1 MDVDMDKSSSQEKA
15 VRLHPLAII
24 GISDHHTRVSCGG
37 SALPASSPVMG
48 LLFGQN
54 HQTPLLSTITIIDA
68 EEVEASGTT
77 LSESQLNHI
86 KTKIEL
92 HQKVFPNHDV
102 VGWYKVS
109 EGEVTPNDL
118 EIHHGWMKQ
127 FHKDPLFI
135 LMDTSEPDAKP
146 HSTEQG
152 VSGESAREKLD
163 KEEELPLSV
172 FESSGKAFI
181 HLDFELESF
190 GPERIAVEKVFNT
203 RPTVVR
209 SNESTGGDAKMTT
222 EEDKKPAASED
233 VTTETEMHIK
243 QLLTSVDAMNSRIA
257 ILLEYLR
264 KCRDGEIPTDHVLLR
279 QVKSLVKQLPLVIG
293 RHPLYRQ
300 GTSDVGQELEKQY
313 EDVLVLSF
321 LATLSKTT
329 LSLIHI

>member
-1 MDVDMDKSSSQEKA
+1 M
-15 VRLHPLAII
+15 
-24 GISDHHTRVSCGG
+24 
-37 SALPASSPVMG
+37 
-48 LLFGQN
+48 
-54 HQTPLLSTITIIDA
+54 
-68 EEVEASGTT
+68 
-77 LSESQLNHI
+77 
-86 KTKIEL
+86 
-92 HQKVFPNHDV
+92 FPNHDV

-135 LMDTSEPDAKP
+135 LMDTTEPDAKP
-146 HSTEQG
+146 HSNEQG

-209 SNESTGGDAKMTT
+209 SNESSGGDASMNT
-222 EEDKKPAASED
+222 EEDIKQDKKPAASQD
-233 VTTETEMHIK
+233 TETMMHI
-243 QLLTSVDAMNSRIA
+243 QTLLTSVDAMNSRIA

-279 QVKSLVKQLPLVIG
+279 QVKSLVKQLPLVMG

-300 GTSDVGQELEKQY
+300 GTSDLGQELEKQY

-329 LSLIHI
+329 KAVIGYSEKVHVVADKMDTSNTITSFGRSRRVSTTGKF